1 MELYKKN
8 NIRRKEMSLIELK
21 DVSKIY
27 DNGKIKVKA
36 LTGINLHVEK
46 GEFVAVIGRSGS
58 GKTTLL
64 NMIGALDMPT
74 TGSIFINGND
84 ISRMKDK
91 ERTMLRRKEIG
102 FIFQS
107 YELLPVLTVEE
118 NIGFPQ
124 IGEDEEY
131 VNGLMKEL
139 ELLDKKKQYPFELSG
154 GQKQRVAVARALV
167 NHPSLILADEPTGNL
182 DSKTEK
188 IVMELL
194 YRLVKEYY
202 TTLILITHNEKLTQN
217 ADHVYR
223 LEDGEI

>member
-1 MELYKKN
+1 
-8 NIRRKEMSLIELK
+8 MSLIELK
-21 DVSKIY
+21 DVSKTY
-27 DNGKIKVKA
+27 DNGKIKVQA

-46 GEFVAVIGRSGS
+46 GEFAAVIGRSGS

-118 NIGFPQ
+118 NIDFPQ
-124 IGEDEEY
+124 IGKDEEY
-131 VNGLMKEL
+131 IKGLMEEL
-139 ELLDKKKQYPFELSG
+139 ELLDKKGQYPFELSG

-188 IVMELL
+188 IVMDLL
-194 YRLVKEYY
+194 HRLVKEYN

-223 LEDGEI
+223 LEDGAL

>member
-1 MELYKKN
+1 
-8 NIRRKEMSLIELK
+8 MSLIELK

-36 LTGINLHVEK
+36 LTGINLQVEK
-46 GEFVAVIGRSGS
+46 GEFACVIGRSGS

-74 TGSIFINGND
+74 TGNILINGND

-118 NIGFPQ
+118 NISFPQ
-124 IGEDEEY
+124 IGEDREY
-131 VNGLMKEL
+131 VKGLMKEL
-139 ELLDKKKQYPFELSG
+139 ELFDKKEQYPFELSG
-154 GQKQRVAVARALV
+154 GQRQRVAVARALV

-194 YRLVKEYY
+194 YGLVKEYH

-223 LEDGEI
+223 LEDGAL

>member
-1 MELYKKN
+1 
-8 NIRRKEMSLIELK
+8 MSLIELK

>member
-1 MELYKKN
+1 
-8 NIRRKEMSLIELK
+8 MSLIELK

-36 LTGINLHVEK
+36 LTGINLQVEK
-46 GEFVAVIGRSGS
+46 GEFACVIGRSGS

-74 TGSIFINGND
+74 TGSILINGND

-124 IGEDEEY
+124 IGEDREY
-131 VNGLMKEL
+131 VKGLMKEL
-139 ELLDKKKQYPFELSG
+139 ELFDKKEQYPFELSG
-154 GQKQRVAVARALV
+154 GQRQRVAVARALV

-194 YRLVKEYY
+194 YGLVKEYH

-223 LEDGEI
+223 LEDGAL

>member
-1 MELYKKN
+1 
-8 NIRRKEMSLIELK
+8 MSLIELK

-36 LTGINLHVEK
+36 LTGINLQVEK
-46 GEFVAVIGRSGS
+46 GEFACVIGRSGS
-58 GKTTLL
+58 GKTTFL

-74 TGSIFINGND
+74 TGSILINGND

-124 IGEDEEY
+124 IGEDREY
-131 VNGLMKEL
+131 VKGLMKEL
-139 ELLDKKKQYPFELSG
+139 ELFDKKEQYPFELSG
-154 GQKQRVAVARALV
+154 GQRQRVAVARALV

-194 YRLVKEYY
+194 CGLVKEYH
-202 TTLILITHNEKLTQN
+202 TTLILITHNEELTQN

-223 LEDGEI
+223 LEDGAL

>member
-1 MELYKKN
+1 
-8 NIRRKEMSLIELK
+8 MSLIELK

-36 LTGINLHVEK
+36 LTGINLQVEK
-46 GEFVAVIGRSGS
+46 GEFACVIGRSGS

-74 TGSIFINGND
+74 TGSILINGND

-124 IGEDEEY
+124 IGEDREY
-131 VNGLMKEL
+131 VKGLMKEL
-139 ELLDKKKQYPFELSG
+139 ELFDKKEQYPFELSG
-154 GQKQRVAVARALV
+154 GQRQRVAVARALV

-194 YRLVKEYY
+194 YGLVKEYH

-217 ADHVYR
+217 ADHIYR
-223 LEDGEI
+223 LEDGAL

>member
-1 MELYKKN
+1 M
-8 NIRRKEMSLIELK
+8 RLIELK
-21 DVSKIY
+21 DVSKTY

-46 GEFVAVIGRSGS
+46 GEFAAVIGRSGS

-124 IGEDEEY
+124 IGKDEEY
-131 VNGLMKEL
+131 IKGLMEEL
-139 ELLDKKKQYPFELSG
+139 ELLDKKGQYPFELSG

-188 IVMELL
+188 IVMDLL
-194 YRLVKEYY
+194 YRLVKEYN

-217 ADHVYR
+217 ADHVYQ

>member
-1 MELYKKN
+1 
-8 NIRRKEMSLIELK
+8 MSLIELK
-21 DVSKIY
+21 DVSKTY

-36 LTGINLHVEK
+36 LTAINLHVEK
-46 GEFVAVIGRSGS
+46 GEFAAVIGRSGS

-74 TGSIFINGND
+74 TGSIFIDGND

-124 IGEDEEY
+124 IGKDEEY
-131 VNGLMKEL
+131 INGLMQEL
-139 ELLDKKKQYPFELSG
+139 ELLDKRGQYPFELSG

-188 IVMELL
+188 IVMDLL
-194 YRLVKEYY
+194 HRLVKEYN

-223 LEDGEI
+223 LEDGAL